1 MRRTK
6 EDANVTRQQ
15 LLNAGL
21 NVFSEKGYAAAKLSE
36 IAEEAGV
43 TRGAIYWHFKNKK
56 ELFLALF
63 KDEVDPFFDT
73 IEQTAEE
80 ELGPLERIKKIM
92 TLIFNKINNDS
103 RFRASQALELSEKNL
118 QKQIP
123 ELKAYMTMRADSL
136 MLVLLKMIVSGMER
150 GEIRQDIEAEV
161 IISMFATLFR
171 GYGFMLSH
179 EDVMPFFRNSDS
191 GQMIEIFIQGIKA

>member
-36 IAEEAGV
+36 IAEEAG
-43 TRGAIYWHFKNKK
+43 
-56 ELFLALF
+56 
-63 KDEVDPFFDT
+63 
-73 IEQTAEE
+73 
-80 ELGPLERIKKIM
+80 
-92 TLIFNKINNDS
+92 
-103 RFRASQALELSEKNL
+103 
-118 QKQIP
+118 
-123 ELKAYMTMRADSL
+123 
-136 MLVLLKMIVSGMER
+136 GMER

-179 EDVMPFFRNSDS
+179 EDVMPFFRKKKHSQEH
-191 GQMIEIFIQGIKA
+191 GTTL